1 VSISPHLVRRGN
13 TFHFRIAVPRD
24 LVAQLGKVEIK
35 TTLKTSDPLTAK
47 QRSRV
52 LSNAIETLFDELR
65 RMPELTRQHVERRVR
80 EYFQDCL
87 DKSSELADLL
97 PQDNREWD
105 RDAEV
110 STLRQRVDDLKKLLA
125 NREFS
130 PALEREVLEILH
142 PDEPDAKKGDIE
154 TFRHA
159 CNLVLRA
166 KIENAKLLAA
176 EFMGEPAI
184 STDPIFAGMRMEGYP
199 PLPGEVRKPISGV
212 VIRRA
217 GDFME
222 DDKSISYAEL
232 FRLYLKDVE
241 KQNIKSRTMEE
252 LKRAFRLGSEIVETT
267 RPVNSIRGEEVRD
280 ACDLI
285 AQLPVHFNKNKSFK
299 GMSAREAVV
308 ANIKIAAPVIDHKT
322 QDKLFRFFMMPIRW
336 GKKKLYVASVP
347 GASIS
352 ITVPKNL
359 DGVKKQRKPY
369 DEDMLRRIF
378 TSPLFAGCSSKNR
391 RSKPGQFLFK
401 DGWYWVPIIALYT
414 GMRLSEVVQ
423 LATEDV
429 RHEHGIW
436 FIDIH
441 PGVIPNTG
449 EKKQVKSESAKRRV
463 PLADDLIT
471 LGFLDIVSR
480 SEKGGR
486 LFPEIKFGGD
496 GTPSKNFTK
505 FWSRYGKAVGFHT
518 EDHVFHSFRHNMAD
532 MTRDA
537 KLHIEASTF
546 MMGHSLPGTRP
557 DYGNGMSLAPLKE
570 ETDKIKPPID
580 LVALLVEAQKGKID
594 VAGTEWG
601 SKLHTRKRHLSLT
614 SPKLPSNLQVK
625 SKGKPTKST
634 QPPKDQSPS

>member
-13 TFHFRIAVPRD
+13 TFHFRIAVPRE

-65 RMPELTRQHVERRVR
+65 RMPELTPKHVERRVKF
-80 EYFQDCL
+80 YLQNSL
-87 DKSSELADLL
+87 DKSHELADLL
-97 PQDNREWD
+97 PQDGREWD
-105 RDAEV
+105 RDAEIE
-110 STLRQRVDDLKKLLA
+110 TLRKRISDLTRAYLA
-125 NREFS
+125 RDFS
-130 PALEREVLEILH
+130 PALETEVLEILN
-142 PDEPDAKKGDIE
+142 PEKPDAEKGDIE
-154 TFRHA
+154 TFRYA
-159 CNLVLRA
+159 CRLVLRA
-166 KIENAKLLAA
+166 KIETAKLLAA
-176 EFMGEPAI
+176 EFMGEPIA
-184 STDPIFAGMRMEGYP
+184 SSDPVFAGMKMDGFP
-199 PLPGEVRKPISGV
+199 PLPGEERKHDGI

-217 GDFME
+217 ESFV
-222 DDKSISYAEL
+222 DDGSITYAEL
-232 FRLYLKDVE
+232 FSRYLKHME
-241 KQNIKSRTMEE
+241 TRKIKSRTMQD
-252 LKRAFRLGSEIVETT
+252 LKHSFRLGVEIVETT
-267 RPVNSIRGEEVRD
+267 RPVNSIRGEDVRD
-280 ACDLI
+280 VCDLI
-285 AQLPVHFNKNKSFK
+285 AQLPAHINKNKLFK

-308 ANIKIAAPVIDHKT
+308 ANISILAPVIDHKT

-336 GKKKLYVASVP
+336 GTKKLYVASVP

-352 ITVPKNL
+352 ITVPKDL

-414 GMRLSEVVQ
+414 GMRLAEVVQ

-436 FIDIH
+436 FIDIQ
-441 PGVIPNTG
+441 GGLILNTG
-449 EKKQVKSESAKRRV
+449 EKKQVKSESAKRQV

-471 LGFLDIVSR
+471 LGFLDIVR
-480 SEKGGR
+480 RAEKGGR
-486 LFPEIKFGGD
+486 LFPEIKFGSD

-505 FWSRYGKAVGFHT
+505 FWSRYGKTVGFHT
-518 EDHVFHSFRHNMAD
+518 EDHVFHSLRHNMAD

-537 KLHIEASTF
+537 KLHIEASTY
-546 MMGHSLPGTRP
+546 MMGHSLPGTRSN
-557 DYGNGMSLAPLKE
+557 YGNGMSLATLKE

-580 LVALLVEAQKGKID
+580 LVALLVEVQRGKID
-594 VAGTEWG
+594 MTGTEWG
-601 SKLHTRKRHLSLT
+601 SKLHIRKRPLSLT
-614 SPKLPSNLQVK
+614 SPKPPSNLQEKAKGK
-625 SKGKPTKST
+625 SKKSIK
-634 QPPKDQSPS
+634 QYKDQSPS